1 MLSLFFSFHGRI
13 NRAQYWLGSFMSSFI
28 GFVLIAMIVSVGAGA
43 AMDAAGKGAKFAIA
57 SSSMLLALPVLALMS
72 WSGLAIQV
80 KRFHDRGR
88 TGWVAAAPFAVSVLM
103 GFELLTDAVNNTP
116 VVQAVADI
124 GPYSFIL
131 WAIGLW
137 FFIDL
142 GCLAGTDGAN
152 KFGDPPG
159 APGSNAPQPIPGAP
173 SSKGFVSVQEAMD
186 RAIAQR
192 DAAPVAAV
200 KRSPAAPRAA
210 AMSDA
215 LHPAAAGAPRGFG
228 RRTAR

>member
-28 GFVLIAMIVSVGAGA
+28 GFVLIAMIFSVGAGA

-103 GFELLTDAVNNTP
+103 GFEVLTDAVNNVP
-116 VVQAVADI
+116 VAQAVADI

-142 GCLAGTDGAN
+142 GCLTGTDDAN
-152 KFGDPPG
+152 KFGGPPG
-159 APGSNAPQPIPGAP
+159 SPGAAEPRPAPGAP
-173 SSKGFVSVQEAMD
+173 STKAFVSVQEAMD
-186 RAIAQR
+186 RAIAER
-192 DAAPVAAV
+192 DAAPAASVKKSPSGARAAV
-200 KRSPAAPRAA
+200 IPDTLQPA
-210 AMSDA
+210 
-215 LHPAAAGAPRGFG
+215 PAGVPRGFG
-228 RRTAR
+228 RRPTR